1 MFASQRFPW
10 GPAVQVRIIVCLLLF
25 TMFVVVDTVS
35 ATPLRQLADGVD
47 LATFFAICGADE
59 LVQIG
64 IAFTWDRPH
73 R

>member
-1 MFASQRFPW
+1 M
-10 GPAVQVRIIVCLLLF
+10 V
-25 TMFVVVDTVS
+25 VVVDTVS
-35 ATPLRQLADGVD
+35 ATPLRQFADGVD
-47 LATFFAICGADE
+47 LATFFAICGAAV

>member
-25 TMFVVVDTVS
+25 TMFVVVDAVS
-35 ATPLRQLADGVD
+35 ASPLRQLADGVD
-47 LATFFAICGADE
+47 LATFFAICGAAV

>member
-1 MFASQRFPW
+1 
-10 GPAVQVRIIVCLLLF
+10 
-25 TMFVVVDTVS
+25 MFVVVDTVS

-47 LATFFAICGADE
+47 LATFFAICGAAV

-73 R
+73 W

>member
-1 MFASQRFPW
+1 MFAAQRFPQ

-35 ATPLRQLADGVD
+35 ATPLRQLEDGVD
-47 LATFFAICGADE
+47 LATFFAICGAAV

-64 IAFTWDRPH
+64 IAFTWER